1 MKEASDYQRLASL
14 LQDLGQPIN
23 RMETQLK
30 SIQDSLDNGKRATIL
45 NWLSPTP
52 YIMYHTQAQKDILSG
67 TGEWFLNN
75 ERLLEWRKSS
85 SSSIMWLHGPPG
97 FGKSKLVSVS
107 ITSTCLQCNI
117 SMLTAHRS
125 ILIEKLLGEFQ
136 DGKNP
141 NPVYFYFT
149 GSPAEPERGEPKGV
163 LRSIA
168 KQMACLNL
176 ARQS

>member
-1 MKEASDYQRLASL
+1 MH
-14 LQDLGQPIN
+14 
-23 RMETQLK
+23 
-30 SIQDSLDNGKRATIL
+30 
-45 NWLSPTP
+45 
-52 YIMYHTQAQKDILSG
+52 HTQAQKDILSV
-67 TGEWFLNN
+67 TCEWLLND
-75 ERLLEWRKSS
+75 ECLLEWRKSS
-85 SSSIMWLHGPPG
+85 CSSIMWLHGPPG

-107 ITSTCLQCNI
+107 ITSTCLQCNV

-125 ILIEKLLGEFQ
+125 ILIEKLFGEFQ

-141 NPVYFYFT
+141 NHAYFYFT
-149 GSPAEPERGEPKGV
+149 RSPAEPERGEPKGV